1 MGNGE
6 SSVTLDRLGPHFP
19 ESVKFMKLDNL
30 GNTCYANSLIQSLL
44 NSTYLTDFLDNVF
57 RATAR
62 LRLSDEVNTS
72 ILFEFLS
79 IFRSFRSSR
88 TRQYE
93 YRPKKFLQAVIDAS
107 PDFRMGTQHDS
118 HELFMLLLSSFD
130 ETINSLNSSFSL
142 DLPAFSSL
150 FSCHSATTC
159 ECLMCGAVVRMH
171 EDFTNF
177 YLSIEARQ
185 SLVARLRSA
194 QSPEYLHGAGKRFC
208 RRCRIDQEMK
218 IQCQYLTLP
227 DVAVFQ
233 LQRFELDY
241 RTGRTR
247 KVHQGVPFP
256 SMLAINH
263 SNYELRSIVV
273 HIGSE
278 LTSGHFV
285 AILRIQER
293 WILVNDSRISL
304 LKNDQV
310 EGFFSV
316 GEDKD
321 MCSTT
326 AYLLF
331 YEMLKD

>member
-1 MGNGE
+1 MGNEE
-6 SSVTLDRLGPHFP
+6 SSVILGRLGPHFP
-19 ESVKFMKLDNL
+19 ENVKFMKLDNL
-30 GNTCYANSLIQSLL
+30 GNTCYANSLIQALL
-44 NSTYLTDFLDNVF
+44 HSTYLTNFLDGIF

-62 LRLSDEVNTS
+62 LRLSEEVKAS
-72 ILFEFLS
+72 LLFEFLS
-79 IFRSFRSSR
+79 VFRSFQLSA
-88 TRQYE
+88 TRE
-93 YRPKKFLQAVIDAS
+93 FEFRPKRFIQAIVDAS
-107 PDFRMGTQHDS
+107 PDFYIGAQHDS

-130 ETINSLNSSFSL
+130 ETIRSLNSSFSL
-142 DLPAFSSL
+142 DLPAFSRL
-150 FSCHSATTC
+150 FSCHSTTTC
-159 ECLMCGAVVRMH
+159 ECLMCGAVVRIH

-177 YLSIEARQ
+177 YLSVEARQ

-218 IQCQYLTLP
+218 IQCEYVTLP

-233 LQRFELDY
+233 LQRFEVDY
-241 RTGRTR
+241 QTRRTR
-247 KVHQGVPFP
+247 KVHQGIPFP
-256 SMLAINH
+256 SMLTINRT
-263 SNYELRSIVV
+263 NYELRSIVV
-273 HIGSE
+273 HIGSQ

-285 AILRIQER
+285 AILRIHER

-304 LKNDQV
+304 LRNDQV

-316 GEDKD
+316 GEDKN

-331 YEMLKD
+331 YEMLKE